1 MNIASID
8 NSEMSPSKK
17 SPTKC
22 VRYGKRLTML
32 LGDNEDFYDDKQH
45 EKLKQNFRKSSV
57 FDIKTIPTQ
66 FLQKEFFNYKQ
77 DDPSLSKKAGY
88 FKALDVLK
96 SKEPKQRSVDDIK
109 QMRKYID

>member
-45 EKLKQNFRKSSV
+45 EKLK
-57 FDIKTIPTQ
+57 
-66 FLQKEFFNYKQ
+66 
-77 DDPSLSKKAGY
+77 
-88 FKALDVLK
+88 
-96 SKEPKQRSVDDIK
+96 
-109 QMRKYID
+109 